1 MTNES
6 VKIEGWTFQPHFD
19 RSSGKLLEIEL
30 SFMGGLLEICEIRVP
45 NVDERIVVLDSG
57 IGLCLKPVDQEE
69 KYGSWLEINPARSD
83 LFGAINEWLGR

>member
-6 VKIEGWTFQPHFD
+6 IKVEGWAFRPHFD

-57 IGLCLKPVDQEE
+57 IGLSLKPVSEEE
-69 KYGSWLEINPARSD
+69 KYGSWLEINPARPD
-83 LFGAINEWLGR
+83 LYGTIKGWLGR